1 MPVLIK
7 SSDILSGK
15 SDCFIIRLISVGIMF
30 KGAGYDVIGVGVDV
44 SADKFLEVAKESNV
58 NLIGLS
64 ALSTTALGN
73 IRTIIDQ
80 V

>member
-1 MPVLIK
+1 
-7 SSDILSGK
+7 
-15 SDCFIIRLISVGIMF
+15 MF